1 MADFTERLTEINGR
15 AERCRC
21 KYCGGPLEIRKVF
34 FGDIET
40 ARTEIFCQKCDRIEY
55 GVEPEIYNIASYFVK
70 AFHFNSFP
78 DLEPGEQTDR
88 LNIAQV
94 CEIITWYSQSIGIM
108 DANGFSE
115 NIQALLQ
122 SKTTFLLPHEVLEE
136 C

>member
-1 MADFTERLTEINGR
+1 MADLTERLAEITGR

-21 KYCGGPLEIRKVF
+21 KYCGGPLEVRKVF

-55 GVEPEIYNIASYFVK
+55 GVEPEIYHIAEYFVK

-88 LNIAQV
+88 LNTAQV
-94 CEIITWYSQSIGIM
+94 AEIITWYSQSLGLLEA
-108 DANGFSE
+108 DGFIPE
-115 NIQALLQ
+115 IQTLLKNQ
-122 SKTTFLLPHEVLEE
+122 STLLLSHEVLEE

>member
-1 MADFTERLTEINGR
+1 MADHAERLAEINGR

-21 KYCGGPLEIRKVF
+21 KYCGGPLEVRKVF

-55 GVEPEIYNIASYFVK
+55 GVEPEIYNIAHYFVK
-70 AFHFNSFP
+70 AFRFNSFP
-78 DLEPGEQTDR
+78 DLEPGEQTNR

-94 CEIITWYSQSIGIM
+94 CEIITWYSQSMGIL
-108 DANGFSE
+108 DANGFSAD
-115 NIQALLQ
+115 IQALLKE
-122 SKTTFLLPHEVLEE
+122 KTALLLAHEVLEE